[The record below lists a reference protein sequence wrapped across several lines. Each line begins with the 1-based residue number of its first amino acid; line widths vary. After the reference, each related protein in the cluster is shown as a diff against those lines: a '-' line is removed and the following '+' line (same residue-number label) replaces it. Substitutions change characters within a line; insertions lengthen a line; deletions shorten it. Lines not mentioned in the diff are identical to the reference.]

1 MKYPSPPLARP
12 FHIHQPSPF
21 PSRPPYSMELCTE
34 PLVIWLYIEGK
45 GGARLRKIE
54 CLLVR
59 CPEERASALPFERVN
74 EAQI

>member
-1 MKYPSPPLARP
+1 
-12 FHIHQPSPF
+12 
-21 PSRPPYSMELCTE
+21 MELCAE

-59 CPEERASALPFERVN
+59 RPGELTQTLLSERVN